1 LSIETGDRLLALIS
15 QSGTSDRCVYNKA
28 TQKLLSS
35 TPMPKWFN
43 TAGPCKADIHYML
56 SPTERLPELTQ
67 LIAQQNYF
75 VIHAPR
81 QTGKTTAMLALAKE
95 LTASRKYLA
104 VLFSLETGATFPS
117 KPAEAQKSIL
127 NQWWNEVRFLK
138 LPLANFAQIKEES
151 GISELDLQ
159 TVLQSW
165 AMTSPLPL
173 VVFLDEI
180 DALSDET
187 LISVLRQLRSGYPRR
202 PQGFPHSLAL
212 IGMRDVRDYK
222 IASGGSDRLNTSSPF
237 NIKVRS
243 FTLNNFSFEE
253 VKKLYQQHTEATGQI
268 FTPEAIA
275 RAFYLTD
282 GQPWLVNALAKEV
295 TEYLAKDVTIPI
307 TVELINQ
314 AKEILIQR
322 QDTHL
327 DSLAERLRED
337 RVKAII
343 EPILAGLDLPNI
355 PDDDIR
361 YVLDLG
367 LCKMSNGRGLAIANP
382 IYQEVLPRVLSYTTR
397 ASLGIIEP
405 RWLSVTGELITTE
418 LLEAFLEFWRQHGE
432 PLLRST
438 PYPEIAPHLV
448 LMAFLHR
455 VVNGG
460 GTLEREYAIGSG
472 RMDICLRYGQVI
484 LGMEL
489 KVWREGKPDPLTEG
503 LKQLDKYLSG
513 LNLETGWLV
522 IFDRRPN
529 LLPISDRTS
538 TELAISPIGRT
549 ITVIRG

>member
-1 LSIETGDRLLALIS
+1 
-15 QSGTSDRCVYNKA
+15 
-28 TQKLLSS
+28 
-35 TPMPKWFN
+35 M
-43 TAGPCKADIHYML
+43 
-56 SPTERLPELTQ
+56 
-67 LIAQQNYF
+67 
-75 VIHAPR
+75 
-81 QTGKTTAMLALAKE
+81 
-95 LTASRKYLA
+95 
-104 VLFSLETGATFPS
+104 
-117 KPAEAQKSIL
+117 
-127 NQWWNEVRFLK
+127 
-138 LPLANFAQIKEES
+138 
-151 GISELDLQ
+151 
-159 TVLQSW
+159 
-165 AMTSPLPL
+165 
-173 VVFLDEI
+173 
-180 DALSDET
+180 
-187 LISVLRQLRSGYPRR
+187 RQLRDGFPRR

-212 IGMRDVRDYK
+212 IGMWDVRDYK
-222 IASGGSDRLNTSSPF
+222 VASGGSDRLNSSSPF
-237 NIKVRS
+237 NIKVES
-243 FTLNNFSFEE
+243 FTLSNFTFKE
-253 VKKLYQQHTEATGQI
+253 VQKLYHQHTEATGQN
-268 FTPEAIA
+268 FTTDAIE

-282 GQPWLVNALAKEV
+282 GQPWLVNAIARQV

-307 TVELINQ
+307 TVDLIDQ

-361 YVLDLG
+361 YLLDLG
-367 LCKMSNGRGLAIANP
+367 LCKMSNGRGLEIANP

-397 ASLGIIEP
+397 ASLGVIEP
-405 RWLSVTGELITTE
+405 RWLSATGELIPTE
-418 LLEAFLEFWRQHGE
+418 LLDSFLEFWRQHGE
-432 PLLRST
+432 PLFKST

-472 RMDICLRYGQVI
+472 RMDICLRYGKVI

-489 KVWREGKPDPLTEG
+489 KVWREGKPDPLAEG

-522 IFDRRPN
+522 IFDRRPD
-529 LLPISDRTS
+529 LLPLSDRTS
-538 TELAISPIGRT
+538 TELAISPVGRT